1 MYKYGA
7 TWSSGASPR
16 LLKMA
21 HKNAK
26 IVATLP
32 SERDGNTGS
41 ERDRNVSVSTYAYM
55 YTYTR
60 ADNKLN
66 K

>member
-1 MYKYGA
+1 
-7 TWSSGASPR
+7 
-16 LLKMA
+16 MA